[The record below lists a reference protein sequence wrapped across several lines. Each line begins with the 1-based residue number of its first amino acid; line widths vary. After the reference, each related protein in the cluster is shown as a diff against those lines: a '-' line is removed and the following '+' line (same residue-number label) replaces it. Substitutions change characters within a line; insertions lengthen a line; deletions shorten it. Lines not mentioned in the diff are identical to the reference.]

1 MLFDRLYETS
11 PHSTIKSDHL
21 WSVSASCFFRF
32 PSCSFGR
39 APSRPAPYLPSWG
52 CSSPGRAL
60 PVSSLRHSSSS
71 FLVGSLVWV
80 DTSLPPEHPKAVPLG
95 PPVWP
100 KCLYSAFTLVWSLVA
115 VRKSS
120 LGILFPQNVPLVSSA
135 VEKSE
140 AILKPFWW
148 QIPCFLSPPPPPRSL
163 LVDMVWIRCGPANQ
177 GSGSREGEGAG
188 GFIFHSHSLS

>member
-21 WSVSASCFFRF
+21 LSVSASCFFRF

-95 PPVWP
+95 PCVTEMSLFCFHPCVKSGCCKEIQFGYP
-100 KCLYSAFTLVWSLVA
+100 FSSKCPTYL
-115 VRKSS
+115 
-120 LGILFPQNVPLVSSA
+120 Q
-135 VEKSE
+135 
-140 AILKPFWW
+140 
-148 QIPCFLSPPPPPRSL
+148 C
-163 LVDMVWIRCGPANQ
+163 C
-177 GSGSREGEGAG
+177 REV
-188 GFIFHSHSLS
+188 